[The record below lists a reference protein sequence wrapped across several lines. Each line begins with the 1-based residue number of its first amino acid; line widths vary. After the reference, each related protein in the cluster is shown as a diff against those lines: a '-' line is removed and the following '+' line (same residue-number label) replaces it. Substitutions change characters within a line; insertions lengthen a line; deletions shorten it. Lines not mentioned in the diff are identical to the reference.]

1 MLPRF
6 MVAYTRQ
13 TTCEIKDAHRGVTCI
28 FQHLSSFILFLE
40 SHPISKGFRQH
51 SSLPSSYNP
60 ASANSDYA
68 VTNLNMPRA
77 LTPVRDSI
85 ARSLVVETFETTSP
99 EERPQRKIFWNDDF
113 DNLIDLPSHI
123 ERLPSSHKPPK
134 QMCRTQIDATSSSA
148 NIGSSF
154 EGSIQAMEQR
164 SATLTDSCFDGGL
177 NDRLENV
184 FMVACLLLLANGAA
198 MAIYLRLRRW
208 RPVRDVHQD
217 PLVTASTIL
226 GPISKTEV

>member
-1 MLPRF
+1 MLPSF

-13 TTCEIKDAHRGVTCI
+13 TACEMRDAHRGVTCI
-28 FQHLSSFILFLE
+28 FQHLSSLIIFLE
-40 SHPISKGFRQH
+40 SHPISKDFRQH
-51 SSLPSSYNP
+51 GSLPPSHNP
-60 ASANSDYA
+60 ASANSGYA
-68 VTNLNMPRA
+68 FTNLNMPRA
-77 LTPVRDSI
+77 STPVRDSI
-85 ARSLVVETFETTSP
+85 ARRLVVEIFETTSP

-164 SATLTDSCFDGGL
+164 SATFADGCIDGGV

-208 RPVRDVHQD
+208 TPVRDVQQYQ
-217 PLVTASTIL
+217 PVAASTIL
-226 GPISKTEV
+226 GPESKAEV

>member
-6 MVAYTRQ
+6 KVAYTRQ
-13 TTCEIKDAHRGVTCI
+13 TACEMRDAHRGVTCI
-28 FQHLSSFILFLE
+28 FQHLSSIILFLE

-51 SSLPSSYNP
+51 SSLPSSHNP
-60 ASANSDYA
+60 ESANSGYA

-77 LTPVRDSI
+77 STSVRDSI
-85 ARSLVVETFETTSP
+85 ARRLVVEPFETTSP

-154 EGSIQAMEQR
+154 EGSIPAMEQR
-164 SATLTDSCFDGGL
+164 SATLADGCFDGGL

-208 RPVRDVHQD
+208 TPVRDVQQYQ
-217 PLVTASTIL
+217 PVAASTIL
-226 GPISKTEV
+226 GPESKAEV